1 MNERILVVDDELGI
15 RESLRMML
23 SDEYEVTT
31 TDGGNECL
39 RLLKKDSSFSLL
51 IVDVKMPDL
60 SGIEV
65 LKRVKKTN
73 PFLPVIILTAVD
85 THEAVVEAL
94 KFGAEDFVAKPVD
107 MYHMQEVIKKA
118 LSKSMEKKGRVKK
131 KPISVDEILSENFME
146 AIQVLTEIIEA
157 KDPYLKRHSKWTT
170 EYAIAIADK
179 LELSKEQIN
188 VIRQTCLLHDIGKV
202 GISDVILQK
211 KTKLSR
217 EDWEALKKHPVIGEK
232 ILENFRLLR
241 IEQKMVRHHH
251 ERYDGSGYPD
261 GLEAEEIPLYARI
274 LSVAD
279 AFESMTAGRVY
290 KSPLSIKEAIEEL
303 KTGSGTQFDSQIV
316 TVFIELILEK
326 W

>member
-15 RESLRMML
+15 RESLQMML
-23 SDEYEVTT
+23 SDEYEVSMA
-31 TDGGNECL
+31 DSGDECL
-39 RLLKKDSSFSLL
+39 KVLKKDRAFSLL
-51 IVDVKMPDL
+51 ILDVRMPGL

-65 LKRVKKTN
+65 LKRVKKMS
-73 PFLPVIILTAVD
+73 PSLSVIILTAVD

-94 KFGAEDFVAKPVD
+94 KFGAEDFIAKPVD
-107 MYHMQEVIKKA
+107 IYHMREVIKKA
-118 LSKSMEKKGRVKK
+118 LSKPKEDKARVKK
-131 KPISVDEILSENFME
+131 KPISVDEVLNENFME

-170 EYAIAIADK
+170 EYAIAIASK
-179 LELSKEQIN
+179 LGLSEEQMD

-211 KTKLSR
+211 KTKLAP
-217 EDWEALKKHPVIGEK
+217 EQWEALKKHPVIGEK
-232 ILENFRLLR
+232 ILKNFRLLR

-261 GLEAEEIPLYARI
+261 GLRAEEIPLYARI

-290 KSPLSIKEAIEEL
+290 KKPLSSKDAIEEI
-303 KTGSGTQFDSQIV
+303 KAGSGTQFDPKIV
-316 TVFIELILEK
+316 NVFVALVTK
-326 W
+326 K